1 MKQGVG
7 FTVLFGLSMLFAHA
21 ADKDDHN
28 HPSPDASSD
37 HATHSEKSGAHEKT
51 AESHGHNSTEGGH
64 GEEGKHADEGIE
76 LTEAQRRTVGIET
89 VEVKR
94 RAVRTLISAPG
105 EVVLNAYRTA
115 KVTPRIS
122 AQVTGRLAR
131 LGDRVKES
139 QPLVKLSSVE
149 MATAQGVLVEA
160 DIEWK
165 RVEKLGRQL
174 ASEKR
179 FFTAQLAL
187 QQAIAR
193 VQAYGMTT
201 TQIDALLKTGDV
213 SQATGE
219 FKLIA
224 SQNGTVITDDFIV
237 GDLIEPGRILLT
249 ITDESVLWVEARP
262 SADEAHQVSS
272 GSAAVIKAGDISL
285 TGTVVQISHSL
296 DESTRTLA
304 VRIEIPNP
312 DDRLHP
318 GQFVEAMLEGRET
331 TQATV
336 VNTDAVLRSAD
347 GDWQVFVETA
357 PGRYQAREVEV
368 VRSTREGMIVKGLE
382 VGLRIVNRGAFFIQS
397 EIAKSGFDAHNH

>member
-1 MKQGVG
+1 MKQWLGL
-7 FTVLFGLSMLFAHA
+7 TVLFSLSILFAHA
-21 ADKDDHN
+21 ADDEHN
-28 HPSPDASSD
+28 HQGLETSSD
-37 HATHSEKSGAHEKT
+37 HTSHPATSGAHEE
-51 AESHGHNSTEGGH
+51 AAQSHDHNEAEGGH
-64 GEEGKHADEGIE
+64 GEEGKHTDEGIE
-76 LTEAQRRTVGIET
+76 LTEAQRRTVGVET
-89 VEVKR
+89 VEVQE
-94 RAVRTLISAPG
+94 RAVRNLIPAPG
-105 EVVLNAYRTA
+105 EVVLNAYRTT

-131 LGDRVKES
+131 LGDRVKEG

-149 MATAQGVLVEA
+149 MAAAQGVLVEA

-179 FFTAQLAL
+179 YFAAQLAL
-187 QQAIAR
+187 QQASAR
-193 VQAYGMTT
+193 VQAYGMTPV
-201 TQIDALLKTGDV
+201 QMDALLKAGDV

-219 FKLIA
+219 FKLLA

-249 ITDESVLWVEARP
+249 VTDESVLWVEARP
-262 SADEAHQVSS
+262 SADEAHQVTS
-272 GSAAVIKAGDISL
+272 GSVAVIKAGNVSL

-304 VRIEIPNP
+304 VRIEIPNA

-318 GQFVEAMLEGRET
+318 GQFVEAMLEGRDT

-336 VNTDAVLRSAD
+336 INTDAVLRSAD
-347 GDWQVFVETA
+347 GDWQVFVQTA

-368 VRSTREGMIVKGLE
+368 VRSTREGMIIKGLE
-382 VGLRIVNRGAFFIQS
+382 KGLRIVNRGAFFIQS

>member
-1 MKQGVG
+1 MRQVLT
-7 FTVLFGLSMLFAHA
+7 FIVLFGMIGMPAHA
-21 ADKDDHN
+21 ADDGHE
-28 HPSPDASSD
+28 SLDAD
-37 HATHSEKSGAHEKT
+37 PHHTAQAGKSEPQEKGG
-51 AESHGHNSTEGGH
+51 HGHEHDEAEGGH
-64 GEEGKHADEGIE
+64 GEVNKHADEGVS

-89 VEVKR
+89 MEVR
-94 RAVRTLISAPG
+94 QRAVRTPISAPG
-105 EVVLNAYRTA
+105 EVVLNAYRTT

-131 LGDRVKES
+131 LGDRVKEG

-149 MATAQGVLVEA
+149 MAAAQGVLVEA

-179 FFTAQLAL
+179 YFAAQLAL
-187 QQAIAR
+187 QQARAR
-193 VQAYGMTT
+193 VQAYGMTAA
-201 TQIDALLKTGDV
+201 QIDALLKTGDV

-224 SQNGTVITDDFIV
+224 PQNGTVIADDFIV
-237 GDLIEPGRILLT
+237 GDLLEAGRVLFT

-262 SADEAHQVSS
+262 SAEEAHQVTP
-272 GSAAVIKAGDISL
+272 GSAAVIEAGDLSL
-285 TGTVVQISHSL
+285 NGNVVQISHSL

-304 VRIEIPNP
+304 VRIEVPNA

-318 GQFVEAMLEGRET
+318 GQFVAAMLEGRESI
-331 TQATV
+331 QAMV
-336 VNTDAVLRSAD
+336 INTEAVLRSPD

-357 PGRYQAREVEV
+357 PGRYQAKEVNV
-368 VRSTREGMIVKGLE
+368 VRSTREGMIVKGLPE
-382 VGLRIVNRGAFFIQS
+382 GLRIVSRGAFFIQS